1 MGEHLPLILVII
13 VLILLSGFF
22 SATETAYSCVNRIRI
37 KTHIAQ
43 GKKNAKSVYK
53 FADEDYNKLVTAIL
67 IGNNLVNI
75 TASTLATILF
85 TKLIMNADLAAT
97 VSTLVLTLV
106 VLIFGEITPKYLAS
120 IYPEKCCYL
129 FYPMMQFFYWIL
141 WPFSKIFDLYKAM
154 LTKIFRLQKEDI
166 VTDEELLSLVEEAE
180 EQGTLKEDESEL
192 VRSALEFDDLKV
204 EDILVPRV
212 DVYAVD
218 EDSTMEEIREVFQT
232 TGYSRLPVYKNTI
245 DNVIGLIHERDFFE
259 NYVNGEKE
267 IGHFVQD
274 IAFTSEHTRISTLL
288 RQLQKQKIHM
298 AAVSDEYG
306 GLVGIVTLEDI
317 LEELEIT
324 DISIMSLS
332 RHFKNHYP
340 KSKEYKQKQLIE
352 ALENMKEA
360 YINYPYLEDYFKDKP
375 LEEIENFNREYGF
388 CTDTFTLCE
397 YIPAGKVSNCN
408 MTVNRLDLEAQKEIL
423 ENKKNR
429 FYFDDNDKNQIFI
442 TNVRNRIDC
451 LNCKNEYN
459 EKRLNLLEKIIT
471 YNFLNITPENKEL
484 YYTLLNFNGN
494 PEEFIETLGKGKEE

>member
-37 KTHIAQ
+37 KTHITQ
-43 GKKNAKSVYK
+43 GKKNAKAVYK

-154 LTKIFRLQKEDI
+154 LTKIFRLKKEDV

-259 NYVNGEKE
+259 SYVNGEKE

-317 LEELEIT
+317 LEELVGEIWDEHDEEEVFFGQIAEGEYWVDGKCELDAFFELYEIET
-324 DISIMSLS
+324 YGEEFESNTIGGWVTEQYGGIPPIGKVITYKDIEI
-332 RHFKNHYP
+332 KIV
-340 KSKEYKQKQLIE
+340 KATKQKVLKVRAKRVEGLDTVAE
-352 ALENMKEA
+352 A
-360 YINYPYLEDYFKDKP
+360 
-375 LEEIENFNREYGF
+375 
-388 CTDTFTLCE
+388 
-397 YIPAGKVSNCN
+397 
-408 MTVNRLDLEAQKEIL
+408 
-423 ENKKNR
+423 
-429 FYFDDNDKNQIFI
+429 
-442 TNVRNRIDC
+442 
-451 LNCKNEYN
+451 
-459 EKRLNLLEKIIT
+459 
-471 YNFLNITPENKEL
+471 
-484 YYTLLNFNGN
+484 
-494 PEEFIETLGKGKEE
+494 